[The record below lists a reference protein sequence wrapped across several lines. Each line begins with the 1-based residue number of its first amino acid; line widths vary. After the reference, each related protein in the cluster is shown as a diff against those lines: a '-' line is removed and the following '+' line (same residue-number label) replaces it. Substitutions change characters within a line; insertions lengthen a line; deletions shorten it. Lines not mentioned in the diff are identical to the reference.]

1 MPTYVARRYG
11 LINGKEY
18 APGDP
23 IEHPE
28 QLNHP
33 DLLVSEGFIAE
44 SHEPNP
50 SPDELAKLKRD
61 ELNALAAQQ
70 GIEAPEQLPNK
81 DAVIE
86 AVTTGTPPAAAEQ
99 KA

>member
-18 APGDP
+18 APGDA

-33 DLLVSEGFIAE
+33 DLLVAEGYIAA

-50 SPDELAKLKRD
+50 SPDDLAKLKRD
-61 ELNALAAQQ
+61 ELNDLAAKA
-70 GIEAPEQLPNK
+70 GIEAPEALPNK

-86 AVTTGTPPAAAEQ
+86 AVTTGTPPAAPEK